1 MMNTRNLTSREKA
14 NYEVVK
20 ATGLP
25 AALLFVTATG
35 LQKSIMDATLPIRT
49 LLAEAGV
56 HDYGSQGQGPSNKR
70 VVAGKILADDRIENV
85 DVSLYRPIT
94 KNGDPRL
101 WPRNFSHHADPDDA
115 CAVFIARG
123 CICILD
129 LTRSSIAEDE
139 HAGSSTA
146 PLKFLALNRKKKSPA
161 ANELLNHIRALADK
175 GPLKA
180 VGYGDTSIGRTI
192 ETALGIRI
200 NSSQQPDY
208 KGIEL
213 KSKRWIAG
221 HQSTRYTLF
230 ACVPDWLLS
239 PCKSSAEI
247 LAEYGYPSGSVFKL
261 YCTVSATKRNSQGLQ
276 FRIDSN
282 IGRLVE
288 YAWRRSPTK
297 QDVAVWELGRLHRYF
312 GAKHRETFWIHA
324 SPVSMGG
331 MRAFKLNEIIHT
343 RGPSYP
349 QFDQFLEDGVITMDH
364 LIKRTGTRVVE
375 KGPLFK
381 VMPNRLV
388 ELFLGVPE
396 IYRLG

>member
-1 MMNTRNLTSREKA
+1 MNTRNLTCREQA
-14 NYEVVK
+14 NYEIVK

-25 AALLFVTATG
+25 AALLYVTATG

-49 LLAEAGV
+49 LLAEAGL
-56 HDYGSQGQGPSNKR
+56 HDYWKQGQGPSNKR
-70 VVAGKILADDRIENV
+70 VVAGTILADDRIENV

-101 WPRNFSHHADPDDA
+101 WPSNFSHHADPDDV
-115 CAVFIARG
+115 CAVFVARG

-129 LTRSSIAEDE
+129 LTRSEIAEAE
-139 HAGSSTA
+139 LAGSVTA
-146 PLKFLALNRKKKSPA
+146 LTKFLALNRQKKSSVA
-161 ANELLNHIRALADK
+161 VELLNKIRELAEK

-180 VGYGDTSIGRTI
+180 VGFGDTSIGRTI
-192 ETALGIRI
+192 ETALGIQI

-213 KSKRWIAG
+213 KSKRWIVG

-247 LAEYGYPSGSVFKL
+247 LKKYGYSSGSVFKL
-261 YCTVSATKRNSQGLQ
+261 YCTVSAAKRNSQGLQ

-288 YAWRRSPTK
+288 YAWRSSPTK
-297 QDVAVWELGRLHRYF
+297 QDVAVWELSRLHRRF
-312 GAKHRETFWIHA
+312 GDKHRETFWIHA
-324 SPVSMGG
+324 TPVNAGG
-331 MRAFKLNEIIHT
+331 IKAFRLSEIIHT

-381 VMPNRLV
+381 VSPNRLT
-388 ELFLGVPE
+388 ELFLGMPE
-396 IYRLG
+396 IYRLA